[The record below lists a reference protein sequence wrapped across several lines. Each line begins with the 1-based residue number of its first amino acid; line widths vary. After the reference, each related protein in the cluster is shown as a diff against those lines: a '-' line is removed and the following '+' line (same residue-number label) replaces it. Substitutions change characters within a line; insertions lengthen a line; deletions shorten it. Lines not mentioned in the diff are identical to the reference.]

1 MEDFLTNLYIE
12 NNYPAKAK
20 LLQLAKQTRPE
31 IKAKDVNDFL
41 DALMSYQ
48 LLKETKN
55 RKSHLGHIVA
65 FRVNEIWQID
75 IYDLS
80 RYDKSNKGYNYMFS
94 TVDVFSRFAY
104 IIPMKNKD
112 IDSTTKALEEI
123 LSYNKSSH
131 VDERKASAS
140 TADDKK
146 TKFFH
151 PSPDLIMSDN
161 DASFMGDKFQKLL
174 VKYNIHHDAN
184 AIGDHN
190 ALGIVDNMAKRIK
203 RILTAQ
209 FLHTQNKNWID
220 NIQKII
226 RTYNISPHR
235 SLDGLSPTDAM
246 SEDKDITQFLFLIN
260 LYKSQV
266 NSITSDLTI
275 GQKVRIRISGD
286 FKKGTDPRYSNTVH
300 TVKQIHGKTIILDD
314 DKKVIRA
321 NLLKVPDDAV
331 SNDKPNIIEVA
342 KKQKKVSRMLKAN
355 DHTEKLKVAQLRRK
369 PLPRKAKEH

>member
-80 RYDKSNKGYNYMFS
+80 RYDKSNKGFNYMFAV
-94 TVDVFSRFAY
+94 VDVFSRFAY
-104 IIPMKNKD
+104 IVPLKNKD

-123 LSYNKSSH
+123 LSYNKSS
-131 VDERKASAS
+131 
-140 TADDKK
+140 
-146 TKFFH
+146 
-151 PSPDLIMSDN
+151 PDLVMSDN
-161 DASFMGDKFQKLL
+161 DSSFLGDKFQKLL

-190 ALGIVDNMAKRIK
+190 ALGIVDNFAKRIK

-266 NSITSDLTI
+266 NLTTSDLSE
-275 GQKVRIRISGD
+275 GDKVRIRISGD

-300 TVKQIHGKTIILDD
+300 TVKHIHGKTIILDD

-321 NLLKVPDDAV
+321 NLLKVPADTV
-331 SNDKPNIIEVA
+331 SIDKPNIIEVA

-355 DHTEKLKVAQLRRK
+355 EHTDKLKVAQLRRK